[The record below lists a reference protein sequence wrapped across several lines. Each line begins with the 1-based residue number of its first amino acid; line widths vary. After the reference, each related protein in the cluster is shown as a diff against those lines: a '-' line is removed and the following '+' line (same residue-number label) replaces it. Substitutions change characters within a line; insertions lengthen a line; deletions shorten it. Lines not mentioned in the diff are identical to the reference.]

1 MLRLAIVAVLS
12 SSVTLIQAADQQE
25 PNSAVSVDLMTD
37 EAEAVLGIL
46 AKRNSQLPLTEAD
59 WSRLLTSEGYV
70 RLKAREAS
78 MKRSFEDEAFKSFV
92 LSQELGLQTAL
103 LRQTL
108 DRWSTVD
115 MQTLAKRTL
124 SYLPDRAR
132 IRAKVYPVIKP
143 ATNSF
148 VFDLAGDPAIFLYLD
163 PKVGEDKFRNTV
175 IHELHHIGFGGS
187 CPSKEAA
194 SEIERLPPES
204 RTALTWMGAFGEGF
218 AMLAAAGGPEVHPHA
233 VSDAAERATWDRNV
247 ARLAADQSKLESFFN
262 SVLEKRLEGDAVSK
276 AGFEFFGEQGPWYTL
291 GWQMAVT
298 IERILGR
305 PRLVEAFCDSRKL
318 FASYNEALAAQP
330 SSPAPLPA
338 WSVTLVNKLAGSNP
352 R

>member
-1 MLRLAIVAVLS
+1 MLRLPIVVVLS
-12 SSVTLIQAADQQE
+12 LIATVAPAFEHQE
-25 PNSAVSVDLMTD
+25 SKPVLVQRIND
-37 EAEAVLGIL
+37 EAEAVLTIL
-46 AKRNSQLPLTEAD
+46 DKQRSSETITDAD

-78 MKRSFEDEAFKSFV
+78 MKRTFDDGQFKSF
-92 LSQELGLQTAL
+92 LSSPELSKKAIE

-108 DRWSTVD
+108 ERWSKAD
-115 MQTLAKRTL
+115 MDALGQNALR
-124 SYLPDRAR
+124 YLPRGAR

-175 IHELHHIGFGGS
+175 THELHHIGFGGS
-187 CPSKEAA
+187 CPSKGAA
-194 SEIERLPPES
+194 SEIERLPPEI
-204 RTALTWMGAFGEGF
+204 RTALTWIGAFGEGF

-233 VSDAAERATWDRNV
+233 VSDAVERATWDRNV
-247 ARLAADQSKLESFFN
+247 ARVAADQSKIEAFFN
-262 SVLEKRLEGDAVSK
+262 SVLEKHLAGDSVSK
-276 AGFEFFGEQGPWYTL
+276 AGFEFFGEQGPWYTV

-298 IERILGR
+298 IERLLGR

-318 FASYNEALAAQP
+318 FASYNEALATQP

-338 WSVTLVNKLAGSNP
+338 WSATLVNKLAGSNP